1 MIFLPVGIPGYVCS
15 VSCPMRD
22 FGSRR
27 CCSLVDCSFFFH
39 LITRNII
46 QISLSLKEKKNS
58 FEYMI
63 EGGEGGGKKHQF
75 LTLIST
81 VDLEN

>member
-63 EGGEGGGKKHQF
+63 EGGGKKHQF